1 MMALKTGLA
10 GKYRL
15 EVKRP
20 DGSVRL
26 DTGWFDNLI
35 TNNGLNA
42 IAGTT
47 SVLSYCQVGSGSTAP
62 ANTDTALVSKIAHT
76 NTWSGAVHSH
86 TTSSPYYAYWRGK
99 YLFAAG
105 AATGNIAEVGV
116 GTSTSGGLFSRALIT
131 SGGTPTT
138 ITVLSDETL
147 DVTYELR
154 HYIPETD
161 VTGSITLDSVSYNYT
176 IRAARAG
183 IHRDSGG
190 WFVSESEVAKAQPFT
205 YAYTGSIGAITSVP
219 SGTYISGTTPSN
231 TAYSNGTY
239 YQDATFSWSTSYGNL
254 SGGIGAVLF
263 VIGGSVFQIGFSSP
277 IPKDATNALSLTF
290 RLAWA
295 RHT

>member
-1 MMALKTGLA
+1 MALKTGLA

-35 TNNGLNA
+35 TNNGLDA

-76 NTWSGAVHSH
+76 NTVSVFAPSR

-99 YLFAAG
+99 YTFAVG

-183 IHRDSGG
+183 MSYYDGG
-190 WFVSESEVAKAQPFT
+190 WLATSSDVAQAQSTT
-205 YAYTGSIGAITSVP
+205 YSYTGSIGAITSIP
-219 SGTYISGTTPSN
+219 SGTYTSGARASN
-231 TAYSNGTY
+231 AAYSNGTY
-239 YQDATFSWSTSYGNL
+239 YQDATFSWSTSSGSL
-254 SGGIGAVLF
+254 SGGIGAILF
-263 VIGGSVFQIGFSSP
+263 TIGGAVFQIGFSSP
-277 IPKDATNALSLTF
+277 IPKDNTNALSLTF